1 MTYRSYF
8 GSQNSTLGS
17 VVPLA
22 MFVLREFVGAW
33 DGVMVIITFTG
44 HVGMME
50 AIGEELMAVKWII
63 ICNERR
69 CVPVFTYVKCF

>member
-1 MTYRSYF
+1 M
-8 GSQNSTLGS
+8 
-17 VVPLA
+17 
-22 MFVLREFVGAW
+22 GAW

>member
-1 MTYRSYF
+1 M
-8 GSQNSTLGS
+8 
-17 VVPLA
+17 
-22 MFVLREFVGAW
+22 MVLIQHSKRRIR
-33 DGVMVIITFTG
+33 DTG

-69 CVPVFTYVKCF
+69 CVPVFAYVKCF